1 MSLIGLQIFLTLKF
15 NFLIPK
21 KNISIFALL
30 IGICIPEIDIFFK
43 FYNFQILFERNIT
56 HSIISIILIYLMFL
70 IFYELKKNNEI
81 LRVGKGFSIGMIIN
95 ILIDIFIRLGDLD
108 IFWPLPIG
116 MINKIP
122 YSTEIFNVFLC
133 LELIFFR
140 LTYSKLINTIIDIEL
155 NDPFIKY
162 LTHWM
167 KIQGWLIIIFII
179 AILLTE
185 YLTILFIWIY
195 IPSYIMTLLS
205 IVKLRSN
212 FKS

>member
-70 IFYELKKNNEI
+70 ILYELKKNNEI
-81 LRVGKGFSIGMIIN
+81 LRVGKGFSTGMIIN
-95 ILIDIFIRLGDLD
+95 ILVDIFIRLGDLD

-116 MINKIP
+116 MINRIP
-122 YSTEIFNVFLC
+122 YSTEIFNTFLC

-155 NDPFIKY
+155 NNPFIKY
-162 LTHWM
+162 LTYWM

-179 AILLTE
+179 AILLPE
-185 YLTILFIWIY
+185 YLTILFIGIY